1 MDTKI
6 SIITVSY
13 NSEKTIGKTIES
25 VLGQSYSPDEYIIVD
40 GKSKD
45 NTVAVARE
53 YDEKFREKGIEY
65 KIISEP
71 DKGIYDA
78 MNKGIALAQGE
89 VIGMINSDDWYEEK
103 ALEIVAKTY
112 QEQQFDMMY
121 ANLNLVKEN
130 GDVILKRARLR
141 KFITS
146 RDWNHPTTFVKK
158 AVYNLMQYDLN
169 NLYADFD
176 MMMAIRKKG
185 YKVVIVNQVLANFT
199 TGGVSNVKKFSNVI
213 SRIKDR
219 YVAYRKNG
227 YSRLYML
234 ECVLI
239 EVAKFIVA

>member
-1 MDTKI
+1 MAVKI

-13 NSEKTIGKTIES
+13 NSEKTIRKTIES
-25 VLGQSYSPDEYIIVD
+25 VLGQSYSPSEYIIVD

-45 NTVAVARE
+45 NTVAVAQE
-53 YDEKFREKGIEY
+53 YEERFREKGIEY

-78 MNKGIALAQGE
+78 MNKGIMLAQGE
-89 VIGMINSDDWYEEK
+89 IIGMINSDDWYEER
-103 ALEIVAKTY
+103 ALEIVANTY

-130 GDVILKRARLR
+130 GSIILKRARLR

-146 RDWNHPTTFVKK
+146 RDWNHPTTFIKK
-158 AVYNLMQYDLN
+158 TVYNLRLYDLN

-176 MMMAIRKKG
+176 MMMFIRKQG
-185 YKVVIVNQVLANFT
+185 YKVVIVDEVLANFA
-199 TGGVSNVKKFSNVI
+199 TGGVSNEKKISSVI

-227 YSRLYML
+227 YSCFYMV
-234 ECVLI
+234 ECVAIEIAKYLI
-239 EVAKFIVA
+239 S